1 MTFDANGGGGSDP
14 VSTTVTETVASGS
27 TVSRPATN
35 PAKPN
40 HGFSDWY
47 TEAAGTTAYN
57 FDTPVTG
64 NITLYAGY
72 AVDKR
77 MVNFTL
83 TGGSTFPD
91 DSGQASYARVDYGS
105 TVPEPVTP
113 SRYGFTFTGWY
124 TDAAATD
131 LYDFNTP
138 VIEDLNLILQSPYH
152 LIAEAREGDDAEDI
166 VIVSDSVTQC
176 CRIVIA
182 MMARASGSA
191 VNFTQDNDA
200 TILSYSNFVRDLE
213 FKLNGAI
220 GATAAFFGELCQ
232 YVSENASRLIK
243 DDNDAA
249 LIRNIFESFFGR
261 LDVVR
266 LKNDM
271 NIS

>member
-1 MTFDANGGGGSDP
+1 MEFKDRIKLLREENMLTHSQVAAWLGKSEGAIRSWEMGRSKPDLDTLIEVADKFNCTADYLLGLSDFKDQQAFDINNQALLNL
-14 VSTTVTETVASGS
+14 
-27 TVSRPATN
+27 
-35 PAKPN
+35 AKAL
-40 HGFSDWY
+40 SKS
-47 TEAAGTTAYN
+47 EAAEG
-57 FDTPVTG
+57 
-64 NITLYAGY
+64 I
-72 AVDKR
+72 
-77 MVNFTL
+77 
-83 TGGSTFPD
+83 
-91 DSGQASYARVDYGS
+91 
-105 TVPEPVTP
+105 
-113 SRYGFTFTGWY
+113 
-124 TDAAATD
+124 
-131 LYDFNTP
+131 
-138 VIEDLNLILQSPYH
+138 IEDLNLILQSPYH